1 MRDSISINM
10 RYIEKIITLVGDG
23 HRTKAILLNYSLVS
37 FTLVALTTATLD
49 MGPYLY
55 NKYNKKG
62 LAASFKSLK
71 SFLKV
76 VYYYIK
82 YLSFVIF
89 LSPFIYV
96 SAPKVL
102 ANQTAAVFELLSGGL
117 DMDKMGEKFKN
128 EIREDISVKE
138 LEKSI
143 REMLDDRKK
152 EAEA

>member
-1 MRDSISINM
+1 MRDSISIHM
-10 RYIEKIITLVGDG
+10 SYIQKIILLVGDG

-55 NKYNKKG
+55 NKYNKEG

-76 VYYYIK
+76 IYYYIK

-102 ANQTAAVFELLSGGL
+102 ANQTAAVFELLSGGR
-117 DMDKMGEKFKN
+117 DIDKMGEKFKN
-128 EIREDISVKE
+128 ELHEDISVKS
-138 LEKSI
+138 LEESI

>member
-1 MRDSISINM
+1 MRDSISIHM
-10 RYIEKIITLVGDG
+10 RYIQKIIILVGYG

-55 NKYNKKG
+55 NKYNKEG

-76 VYYYIK
+76 IYYYIK
-82 YLSFVIF
+82 YLSFIIF

-117 DMDKMGEKFKN
+117 DMDKMGVKFKS
-128 EIREDISVKE
+128 EIQEDISVKA
-138 LEKSI
+138 LEESI
-143 REMLDDRKK
+143 RDMLNDKNK